1 MKNIYQN
8 YSKQV
13 ISEIRVYFLELIA
26 DAKRNHREY
35 KSLEREVFKMT
46 ARLLKSDP
54 SVDCLGTPIT
64 DTEEYDW
71 QKRRDLQ

>member
-13 ISEIRVYFLELIA
+13 ISEMREYFLELIA

-54 SVDCLGTPIT
+54 DADCLGTPTT
-64 DTEEYDW
+64 DTLVYDW